1 MTGIRL
7 LKGDAIAANWFME
20 HSKPLE
26 RELPSGFLSLG
37 ELPCLISG
45 FSSAMDEETSRFTC
59 PTTFTFIPKAWEWNR
74 QKAGN
79 RVLLNL
85 LRLSTFV
92 LLLREKDELICIGEA
107 SLSGI
112 IYHDP
117 DPCEFGFRLRYPLS
131 KMEWLRFG
139 GYEGWYVV
147 ENEAKSVNLRDDSSI
162 DEFIAKV
169 EATPNVM
176 LQAFCYE
183 QKTVTFITNDIN
195 CVVILS
201 TIDGTSLCTQNH
213 CTDDEEHVF
222 EVNSCFFQ
230 HSKRNVI
237 KRELAIQTLREIL
250 KTGGSS
256 NLCPW
261 QM

>member
-1 MTGIRL
+1 MTETRL
-7 LKGDAIAANWFME
+7 RKGDSIAVNWFME

-37 ELPCLISG
+37 ELSCFITD
-45 FSSAMDEETSRFTC
+45 FSSAMNEKTSRFTC
-59 PTTFTFIPKAWEWNR
+59 PTTFTFIPKVSEWNR

-79 RVLLNL
+79 RVLLDI
-85 LRLSTFV
+85 LRLSTFNF
-92 LLLREKDELICIGEA
+92 LLREKDELICIGEA

-117 DPCEFGFRLRYPLS
+117 DPSEFGFRLTYPLS
-131 KMEWLRFG
+131 KVEWLRFG

-169 EATPNVM
+169 EATPNLM

-183 QKTVTFITNDIN
+183 QKTVTFIANGIN

-222 EVNSCFFQ
+222 EANSCFYQ

-237 KRELAIQTLREIL
+237 KRELAIQTLREVL
-250 KTGGSS
+250 KKGES
-256 NLCPW
+256 NNLALW
-261 QM
+261 QI